1 VNEGYLPG
9 ALAGAAGSPDP
20 MLVHSAVGALL
31 PELGA
36 PVDQLGVRVLWGGP
50 IGNSTEPGAV
60 AVVLTV
66 RVPSGAVLLA
76 GWYGADLA
84 AAPGRERARRDRPAA
99 GPAADPGCDGPA
111 AEVRNDQGPVPP
123 RGGTGPWS
131 SYGC

>member
-1 VNEGYLPG
+1 MNEGYLPG

-84 AAPGRERARRDRPAA
+84 AAPGRPRSTRPASCWA
-99 GPAADPGCDGPA
+99 GCRSG
-111 AEVRNDQGPVPP
+111 V
-123 RGGTGPWS
+123 
-131 SYGC
+131 